1 MRAGK
6 GLYYM
11 LAIIF
16 LMMACDTSKHE
27 LEIKTTNAVNTE
39 ENAMINCILEN
50 LLNEVE
56 YNILSINTGIE
67 TKQDSF
73 PKVKVNYGNSL
84 NTTQSIIV
92 DYGINYQLDYLGHEK
107 KGKINTTI
115 SGEYTKAN
123 CIQIIHFEEFYFNNL
138 KISGSIDLETLP
150 FSESNNLRFSITYHD
165 IKFESESGQTYTV
178 NGSKTKEWIEGFDTD
193 NPWDDQFFISGT
205 IFGVNSEKREYNAEI
220 LTPLLI
226 SRACEFIT
234 QGEINFSVENEQC
247 IYNYGNGK
255 CDNKGF
261 FTSNEKT
268 TNFEFGRYEFRYS
281 K

>member
-27 LEIKTTNAVNTE
+27 LEIKTTNAVNME

-73 PKVKVNYGNSL
+73 PKVKVSYDNSQ

-92 DYGINYQLDYLGHEK
+92 DYGLNYELDYLGHEK
-107 KGKINTTI
+107 KGKINT
-115 SGEYTKAN
+115 SLNGEYNSAN
-123 CIQIIHFEEFYFNNL
+123 CNLAIHFEEFYINNL
-138 KISGSIDLETLP
+138 KISGYIDVETLP
-150 FSESNNLRFSITYHD
+150 ITENNKLSFSIIYRD
-165 IKFESESGQTYTV
+165 IEFESESGQTYTV
-178 NGSKTKEWIEGFDTD
+178 NGSKTKEWVEGFETD

-205 IFGVNSEKREYNAEI
+205 IYGVNSEKREYNAEI

-234 QGEINFSVENEQC
+234 QGEINFTVDNEQS
-247 IYNYGNGK
+247 IYNYGDGK

-261 FTSNEKT
+261 FIKNEES
-268 TNFEFGRYEFRYS
+268 TNFEFGRYDFRYS